1 MAFKRTGA
9 KSLVNNNTARFSTA
23 YKFSK
28 KANFEVGKD
37 AYIII
42 LGLESGYYETPCHRV
57 MPHKVNGQLVGFGNT
72 NFATYLKCKGID
84 EEGNRTDS
92 LCCTLAQLEK
102 ERIPDK
108 AEAGKRIVSFTTYR
122 VHLPVLIL
130 GNSLN
135 DKKKIT
141 YPVSK
146 VSILNDLRGESG
158 LNFAYIEMAS
168 SSFKNDIISAYGKK
182 LKEDGVIDYEL
193 DENSEEFFEE
203 VLQRLPNTIIK
214 VHGISKQGFDAA
226 LREYSFFPF
235 DNASIA
241 SGSPAGER
249 EAIIGYK
256 DNQEIQ
262 NKICEFLDLFNIE
275 VDNMFNDWT
284 EKDLQEYYNSAIG
297 VDIKA
302 PIKAPKDPS
311 AEEEEVVEEI
321 EEEEEKPSKP
331 VKAAPKAPAVEAPSK
346 EEEEEVKLSPPA
358 SDDDVEA
365 ILKGAINTDKAA
377 TDDSL
382 EEVDMTFDDE
392 DEDSFFED

>member
-9 KSLVNNNTARFSTA
+9 KALVSNNTARFSTA

-37 AYIII
+37 AYILL

-57 MPHKVNGQLVGFGNT
+57 MTHKVNGQIVGFGNT
-72 NFATYLKCKGID
+72 NFPVYIKCKGID
-84 EEGNRTDS
+84 EDGNRADS
-92 LCCTLAQLEK
+92 LCCTLAQMEK

-108 AEAGKRIVSFTTYR
+108 NEAAKRIISFTNYR

-135 DKKKIT
+135 DKKKGT

-146 VSILNDLRGESG
+146 VSILNDLRSESG

-168 SSFKNDIISAYGKK
+168 SSFKKDIIQAYGNK
-182 LKEDGVIDYEL
+182 LKEEGVLDYEL
-193 DENSEEFFEE
+193 DDNSEEFFEE
-203 VLQRLPNTIIK
+203 VLNRLPNTVIK
-214 VHGISKQGFDAA
+214 VRGVAKQGFDAA
-226 LREYSFFPF
+226 LKEYSFFPF

-241 SGSPAGER
+241 SGSPEGER

-275 VDNMFNDWT
+275 IDNMFNDWT

-297 VDIKA
+297 ADIKA
-302 PIKAPKDPS
+302 PIKAPKES
-311 AEEEEVVEEI
+311 AEEPAEKEVVEEI
-321 EEEEEKPSKP
+321 TPDASLVEEDEEDIQ
-331 VKAAPKAPAVEAPSK
+331 
-346 EEEEEVKLSPPA
+346 LSEPA
-358 SDDDVEA
+358 SDADVEA
-365 ILKGAINTDKAA
+365 LLNNISNDKEAQI
-377 TDDSL
+377 DSSL
-382 EEVDMTFDDE
+382 EEVELSFDEND
-392 DEDSFFED
+392 DFFED

>member
-9 KSLVNNNTARFSTA
+9 KALVNNNTTRFSSA
-23 YKFSK
+23 FKFSK

-57 MPHKVNGQLVGFGNT
+57 IPHKVNGQLVGFGNT
-72 NFATYLKCKGID
+72 TFATYLKCKGID

-158 LNFAYIEMAS
+158 LNFAYLEMAS
-168 SSFKNDIISAYGKK
+168 SSFKNEIISAYGKK

-203 VLQRLPNTIIK
+203 VLQRLPNTVIK
-214 VHGISKQGFDAA
+214 VHGVSKQGFDAA

-235 DNASIA
+235 ENASIA
-241 SGSPAGER
+241 SGSPEGER

-262 NKICEFLDLFNIE
+262 NKICEFLDLFNVE

-297 VDIKA
+297 ADIKA
-302 PIKAPKDPS
+302 PIKAPKET
-311 AEEEEVVEEI
+311 AEEETVEVIENEEIVESTPLKKAAKATLVEE
-321 EEEEEKPSKP
+321 EAEVSLS
-331 VKAAPKAPAVEAPSK
+331 APTSDDEVEALIKGISSTEK
-346 EEEEEVKLSPPA
+346 AA
-358 SDDDVEA
+358 SDDSLDEFEF
-365 ILKGAINTDKAA
+365 
-377 TDDSL
+377 DS
-382 EEVDMTFDDE
+382 E